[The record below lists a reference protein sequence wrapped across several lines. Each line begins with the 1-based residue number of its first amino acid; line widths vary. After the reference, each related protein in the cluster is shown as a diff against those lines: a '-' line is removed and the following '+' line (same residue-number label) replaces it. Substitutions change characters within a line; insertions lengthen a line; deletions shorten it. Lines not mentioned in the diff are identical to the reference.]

1 MHPQPMTAALT
12 LMVIFLLGFCAD
24 PIARAIGDDAWAWA
38 VVAAIAYGV
47 LI

>member
-1 MHPQPMTAALT
+1 MTATLT
-12 LMVIFLLGFCAD
+12 LMVIFLLGFCSD
-24 PIARAIGDDAWAWA
+24 PIARVIGDDAWAWA

>member
-1 MHPQPMTAALT
+1 MTAALT

-24 PIARAIGDDAWAWA
+24 PIARVIGDDAWAWA

>member
-1 MHPQPMTAALT
+1 MTATLT

-24 PIARAIGDDAWAWA
+24 PIARVIGDDAWAWA
-38 VVAAIAYGV
+38 VVGAIAYGV